1 MDYSAIFTVITDP
14 KLVALLFLGVLGGMY
29 IGAIP
34 GLSGTMA
41 ASLLI
46 SFTYSWDVLP
56 ALAVMV
62 GVHVGAVY
70 GGSRSAILLN
80 IPGAPAAIA
89 TAMEGY
95 PLAKKGQAAK
105 AIGITVMQSVLGG
118 LIGCLILLLATEH
131 VAKFA
136 LQFAARDYV
145 LLGMMGL
152 VLIASLGGNSFLKS
166 LLCGALGLFIGC
178 IGLDAVDGVKRFT
191 FGIPYLYGGI
201 NYVAIMIG
209 VFGFAEALSQIR
221 DIHLNI

>member
-105 AIGITVMQSVLGG
+105 AIGITVMPVSYTHLFPRHEDDAFCRRAGCRSRMPGRRRECRGPWGDG
-118 LIGCLILLLATEH
+118 L
-131 VAKFA
+131 
-136 LQFAARDYV
+136 
-145 LLGMMGL
+145 
-152 VLIASLGGNSFLKS
+152 
-166 LLCGALGLFIGC
+166 
-178 IGLDAVDGVKRFT
+178 
-191 FGIPYLYGGI
+191 
-201 NYVAIMIG
+201 
-209 VFGFAEALSQIR
+209 
-221 DIHLNI
+221 